1 MRCKFTYLLFFNRT
15 VNDQVWTIKSF
26 DSILQLLGHR
36 NKTIDVL
43 KLDIEGVEY
52 LVIEDLLDKGFLNVS
67 IHINESM
74 LAHCL
79 LPFK

>member
-1 MRCKFTYLLFFNRT
+1 MFLLIFHRT
-15 VNDQVWTIKSF
+15 VDGQVWAIKTF

-52 LVIEDLLDKGFLNVS
+52 LVLEDLLDKGFLNVS
-67 IHINESM
+67 DGVNKWTNLI
-74 LAHCL
+74 
-79 LPFK
+79 F